1 MPAYTGFK
9 WEKEAGE
16 TRPVVTWSFGEAN
29 YAQLAQRQP
38 TPAPVPE
45 PELQTLIAS
54 PMNMV
59 ELLEVTDA
67 FQLSGIG
74 LTLMPDFP
82 VPANGWKST
91 SLAIE
96 LLTPE
101 GSVMAARAQFNI
113 THFNIKDPNAGVER
127 RWRVVA
133 TLPELHKSQVP
144 IGTRLY
150 LCQASS
156 KLGCSSPDSRVR

>member
-1 MPAYTGFK
+1 M
-9 WEKEAGE
+9 
-16 TRPVVTWSFGEAN
+16 
-29 YAQLAQRQP
+29 
-38 TPAPVPE
+38 PE

-150 LCQASS
+150 LCHASS
-156 KLGCSSPDSRVR
+156 KLGCSDPRVRPNPSLEWTRAGMAPWPRGAVVHVAPRGQGAMPERAPQLKR